1 MHRCGK
7 SCWMNGCGLNMI
19 WGKTS
24 TLSGSEK
31 EQCGTMRVFDF
42 LIQLQDSPIMPQW
55 SVYLQELAQLV
66 WCDARLPTSSRCIQ
80 LLLFFFFHK
89 DDFAVKVFL
98 TPLHVLKLFSR
109 AIKFLRLV
117 SQEQP
122 CLCNFCFLEQLPFLS
137 STEQLSST

>member
-1 MHRCGK
+1 
-7 SCWMNGCGLNMI
+7 
-19 WGKTS
+19 
-24 TLSGSEK
+24 
-31 EQCGTMRVFDF
+31 
-42 LIQLQDSPIMPQW
+42 MPQW

-66 WCDARLPTSSRCIQ
+66 WCDACLPTSSGCIQ
-80 LLLFFFFHK
+80 LLLFFFHK

-122 CLCNFCFLEQLPFLS
+122 CLYNFCFLE
-137 STEQLSST
+137 